1 MRKYLKKSVK
11 ILLWTLSAIVAL
23 FLFLV
28 LLIQIPSIQNLV
40 KEKVVTYVEGKI
52 QTKVSIDKIEIGL
65 PKKLILKGFYIE
77 DQKKDTLFAGEKLAV
92 NISLFKLLNNKI
104 EINSVQLKDVV
115 VNINKDENAVFNFDY
130 IVKAFS
136 SPKKPNDNSAPLQ
149 LSIDK
154 INLDQIK
161 FKYFDAVSKID
172 LKLKLNHFETRLKT
186 VDLEQLSFDIPTAEI
201 DGLSLYLKQGL
212 SQKSAENAV
221 IPQENSS
228 ATDLKLK
235 LGKIDLAKIDVYYE
249 NENEKLITSFLLQ
262 KLKVKINTIDFKN
275 QLLAIENLE
284 VTDTKGSLVLG
295 KLDTKILKN
304 ETVAT
309 ETNNWK
315 IKINKTDFKQI
326 NFKFDDE
333 NAVALKQG
341 IDYQHLKLQHLNLK
355 AEKLNYN
362 AQSISGNIHSFS
374 VKDQSGLEIKSL
386 KTVFFYDEKHISLKK
401 LHLKT
406 PQSVIKD
413 EINLSYPSIE
423 FLKENLGELGIN
435 ASLNNSKL
443 GFKDVLL
450 FVPTLANTN
459 PFKSHPN
466 AILLINAKVLGK
478 LKNMEIPNLEIS
490 GIGTTK
496 IVASGKITG
505 LPAVKKAYFDLDIK
519 DFQSGS
525 KDLNEFLPKETIP
538 NTIQLPSQLS
548 VKGTFKGTIDNFNT
562 DMSLLSSFGD
572 AKIKATFNQKNKNQ
586 EQYDAQTALDN
597 FDLGKFIKND
607 SIGKITLKAHI
618 KGIGLNPKTAT
629 ATVKGTILKANYNN
643 YTYQNINLNGKIS
656 DGLFLATADIKDPN
670 LTFNLSSNGSFKAK
684 YPTGKLKLTIEAAD
698 LKKLNLYAK
707 PLKLNGV
714 LEADIQTANLDFLN
728 GKVTAHSLKIVTATD
743 QFMLDSISLMAISTE
758 EKNSLLLKSQFINAE
773 MNGKYKLTKIATA
786 LKNSVAKY
794 YDIYPST
801 PKKIIENQ
809 QFTFKIE
816 VKSNPLLL
824 KIIPELKSLEPI
836 NFIGSYNSVN
846 DFIVLN
852 GTIPKLIYGKNN
864 ISNAIINVET
874 KDNNLIYSMVVN
886 DFKNEQFQLPYIN
899 FAGKA
904 SNQLLE
910 YALQLKDIKD
920 KERYFIAGILKA
932 SNGNNEMRID
942 QKKLLL
948 NYESWNLT
956 ADNLIRFGKNG
967 IYIHNFELTKNGSS
981 LKIQSQSNMPNAPL
995 ALDFKNFE
1003 LASLSNIAQNSDY
1016 EMKGKINGNALIKN
1030 LQTTP
1035 VFTADISIEDF
1046 TFKNDI
1052 LGHMNIKID
1061 NEIANTYRTNIS
1073 ITGQE
1078 NLLNLNGFYKTGDSS
1093 FDMNLNIAKLN
1104 LKSIQGFSFNQLK
1117 ESTGFFTGN
1126 FNITGTTTKPKVI
1139 GELQFHEIGFKVT
1152 QLNSKFKSINDK
1164 IVFTNQAINFN
1175 QFIIKDEK
1183 DNKLTINGKINS
1195 QNFSNLGFDLSIDA
1209 TNFKAINSKAKDND
1223 LYYGEL
1229 FLDNHLRIK
1238 GDWNSPIVDGN
1249 IKINKDTKFTFVL
1262 PQEDPSIAD
1271 REGVVEFIDQDNPK
1285 LIQTIVVNDS
1295 INKMLIKGINASVYI
1310 EIDKEAELSL
1320 IIDKA
1325 NGDFLKLKGEAQ
1337 LIGGIDLSG
1346 KITLT
1351 GRYELTEG
1359 SYEMNFSAI
1368 KRKFDIK
1375 KGSYILWTGEPTTAD
1390 INITAIYKTETAPID
1405 LINDQLGSVSAE
1417 VRNTYKQKIPFE
1429 TVLKMK
1435 GELMKPTIAFDIILP
1450 EGNNSVSTEIINAT
1464 QVKLVQLRQ
1473 QPDELN
1479 KQVFA
1484 LLLLNRFIGEN
1495 PFASESGGTSVATLA
1510 RESASKILSQQLN
1523 NLAGNLINGV
1533 DINFDLSSSEDYT
1546 TGKLENKTDL
1556 NVGISKKLLNDRL
1569 KVTVGSNFGIE
1580 GPQQINQNTHNIAGD
1595 ISLDYQLSKDG
1606 KYKLRAYRINKYQVA
1621 LQGEVVETGIAFIIT
1636 LDYHKFRELFG
1647 SSKTSKKL
1655 KKKADE

>member
-28 LLIQIPSIQNLV
+28 LLIQIPAIQNLV

-65 PKKLILKGFYIE
+65 PKKLILKGFYVE

-92 NISLFKLLNNKI
+92 NISLFKLLNNKV
-104 EINSVQLKDVV
+104 EINSVQLKGVV
-115 VNINKDENAVFNFDY
+115 ANINKDENAVFNFDY
-130 IVKAFS
+130 IIKAFS
-136 SPKKPNDNSAPLQ
+136 LPNKINDNSAPLQ
-149 LSIDK
+149 FSVDK
-154 INLDQIK
+154 INLDRIK
-161 FKYFDAVSKID
+161 LKYFDAVSKID
-172 LKLKLNHFETRLKT
+172 LKLKLNHFETRVRT
-186 VDLEQLSFDIPTAEI
+186 VDLEQRSFDIPTANI

-212 SQKSAENAV
+212 LQKTNKTNA
-221 IPQENSS
+221 IPPKNSS

-249 NENEKLITSFLLQ
+249 NEKLITNILLQ
-262 KLKVKINTIDFKN
+262 KLKVKINTIDLKN

-295 KLDTKILKN
+295 KLDTKLLKN
-304 ETVAT
+304 ENAS
-309 ETNNWK
+309 EENNNWK
-315 IKINKTDFKQI
+315 IKINKTDLKQI
-326 NFKFDDE
+326 NFQFDDE

-341 IDYQHLKLQHLNLK
+341 IDYKHLNLQHLNLK
-355 AEKLNYN
+355 VEKLNYN

-413 EINLSYPSIE
+413 EIILSYPSIQ

-459 PFKSHPN
+459 PFKRHPN
-466 AILLINAKVLGK
+466 ALLLINAQVFGK

-505 LPAVKKAYFDLDIK
+505 LPAMKKAYFDLVIQ
-519 DFQSGS
+519 DFQSSS
-525 KDLNEFLPKETIP
+525 KDILEFLPKKTIP
-538 NTIQLPSQLS
+538 NTIQLPSQFG
-548 VKGTFKGTIDNFNT
+548 VKGIFKGTINDFNT

-572 AKIKATFNQKNKNQ
+572 AKIKATFNQSIKNK
-586 EQYDAQTALDN
+586 EQYEAQTELND
-597 FDLGKFIKND
+597 FDFGKLIKND
-607 SIGKITLKAHI
+607 SIGKITLKAEI

-643 YTYQNINLNGKIS
+643 YTYQNLNLNGKIS

-684 YPTGKLKLTIEAAD
+684 YPTGKLKLTIESAD

-707 PLKLNGV
+707 PLKLSGV
-714 LEADIQTANLDFLN
+714 VEADIQTANFDFLN
-728 GKVTAHSLKIVTATD
+728 GQVTAHSLKIVTATD
-743 QFMLDSISLMAISTE
+743 QFRLDSISLMAISTE

-786 LKNSVAKY
+786 LNNSVAKY

-801 PKKIIENQ
+801 PEKITENQ

-904 SNQLLE
+904 SNQQLE
-910 YALQLKDIKD
+910 YSLLLKDIKD
-920 KERYFIAGILKA
+920 KERYFIAGTLKA
-932 SNGNNEMRID
+932 SNGNNEMSID
-942 QKKLLL
+942 PKKLLL
-948 NYESWNLT
+948 NYESWDLT
-956 ADNLIRFGKNG
+956 ADNLIRFGENG

-981 LKIQSQSNMPNAPL
+981 LKIQSQSNRPNAPL

-1003 LASLSNIAQNSDY
+1003 LASLSNIVQNSDW

-1035 VFTADISIEDF
+1035 VFTTDISVEDF

-1052 LGHMNIKID
+1052 IGNLNIKID

-1078 NLLNLNGFYKTGDSS
+1078 NQLNLNGLYKTGDSS

-1126 FNITGTTTKPKVI
+1126 FNITGTTSKPKVM

-1164 IVFTNQAINFN
+1164 IVFTNQAIHFN

-1223 LYYGEL
+1223 LYYGDL

-1262 PQEDPSIAD
+1262 PQEDPSISD

-1285 LIQTIVVNDS
+1285 LIQTILVNDS
-1295 INKMLIKGINASVYI
+1295 INKMVLKGINASVYI

-1346 KITLT
+1346 KTTLT

-1390 INITAIYKTETAPID
+1390 INITAICKTETAPID

-1435 GELMKPTIAFDIILP
+1435 GELMKPSISFDIILP

-1464 QVKLVQLRQ
+1464 QAKLAQLRQ

-1495 PFASESGGTSVATLA
+1495 PFSSESGGTSVATLA

-1533 DINFDLSSSEDYT
+1533 DINFDLSSTEDYT

-1580 GPQQINQNTHNIAGD
+1580 GPQQINQNAHNIAGD

-1636 LDYHKFRELFG
+1636 IDYQKFRELFR